1 MHNSIE
7 SCERLLMTGILF
19 LVVRECLN
27 VDDVM
32 HCNNKVEQLAIAS
45 LIKIQPDNLLVVL

>member
-1 MHNSIE
+1 
-7 SCERLLMTGILF
+7 MTGILF